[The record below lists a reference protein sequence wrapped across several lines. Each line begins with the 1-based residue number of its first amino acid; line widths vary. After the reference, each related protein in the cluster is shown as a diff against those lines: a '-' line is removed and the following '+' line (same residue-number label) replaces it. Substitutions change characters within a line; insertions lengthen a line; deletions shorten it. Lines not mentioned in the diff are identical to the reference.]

1 MLEVTAWNR
10 LLKGLIDA
18 TNRGKLTWTRDNKR
32 SSAVPGIGSFGI
44 GSSGIFDRLSL
55 RASTKATTYQLEA
68 NSLGRSPFEITVDQ
82 GNGEPIESLSS
93 TSNIA
98 DPEAFELNRQLER
111 LFRTASSSIVDSE
124 ALVEKLL
131 GEIESD

>member
-18 TNRGKLTWTRDNKR
+18 TKRGKLTWTRDSKK
-32 SSAVPGIGSFGI
+32 SSTVAGIGVFGV
-44 GSSGIFDRLSL
+44 GASGIFDKQSL

-68 NSLGRSPFEITVDQ
+68 NSLGRAPFEITVDL
-82 GNGEPIESLSS
+82 GNGEPVETLSS
-93 TSNIA
+93 TSNIT
-98 DPEAFELNRQLER
+98 DSEAFELNRQLEK

-131 GEIESD
+131 NEIESD